1 MAFTTKEQ
9 FEAIIKEQ
17 YDNLS
22 KQEFA
27 ELCNTTKAKLVDL
40 VKSGNIKVEKTD
52 DDYEVTYAS
61 ENFYEIV
68 FNTLQFVQRTRKLS
82 FKQYKLLSA
91 FINAK
96 VKTSEETEFKQF

>member
-9 FEAIIKEQ
+9 FEAIVKEK

-27 ELCNTTKAKLVDL
+27 DLCNGTKAKLVTL
-40 VKSGNIKVEKTD
+40 MKSGDIAVEKTD
-52 DDYEVTYAS
+52 DDYELTYAS
-61 ENFYEIV
+61 ENFYEIA

-82 FKQYKLLSA
+82 FKQYKCLSA

>member
-9 FEAIIKEQ
+9 FEAIVKEK
-17 YDNLS
+17 YDNLT
-22 KQEFA
+22 KQEFIHLKDSVKLKIA
-27 ELCNTTKAKLVDL
+27 EL
-40 VKSGNIKVEKTD
+40 VKSGDIRFEKTD
-52 DDYEVTYAS
+52 DDYEITYAS
-61 ENFYEIV
+61 ENFYEIA
-68 FNTLQFVQRTRKLS
+68 FNTFKFITLTQKLS

>member
-27 ELCNTTKAKLVDL
+27 ELCNGTKAKIVAL
-40 VKSGNIKVEKTD
+40 VKSGDIAVEKTD
-52 DDYEVTYAS
+52 DDYELTYAS
-61 ENFYEIV
+61 ENFYEIA
-68 FNTLQFVQRTRKLS
+68 FNTLQFVQKTRKLS
-82 FKQYKLLSA
+82 FKQYKCLSA
-91 FINAK
+91 FINAR
-96 VKTSEETEFKQF
+96 VKTTEETEFKQF